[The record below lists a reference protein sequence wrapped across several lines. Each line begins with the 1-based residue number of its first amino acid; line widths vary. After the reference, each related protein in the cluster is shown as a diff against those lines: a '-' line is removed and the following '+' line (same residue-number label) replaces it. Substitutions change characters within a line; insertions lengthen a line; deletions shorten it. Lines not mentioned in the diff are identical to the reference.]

1 MNKKIIAKLIT
12 LANSL
17 DNLGFF
23 QASDTLVKI
32 ASGPQYF
39 MTVGKVD
46 DYYVVLIKE
55 RDNQYLAKDQNN
67 KFRKFR
73 NYDEVANYVKY
84 KKSKTGYPWQSTL
97 VDGEDFKKMLEDKG
111 LFEKDIRTPKRYK
124 RGFITSI
131 WVTRNNSN
139 QIVVSVE
146 YNDNEQ
152 GPDITG
158 WPNSGENFKNYS
170 EANRFAVWLSGD
182 AGTNP
187 RLNLQET
194 NPVSESSSS
203 EQVGSDNVIRIKDDN
218 GIYLQVFQ
226 NGRGPKTIDKG
237 FKNISHAENYAKAI
251 VRNQPDANFTIE
263 KP

>member
-1 MNKKIIAKLIT
+1 MNKKITAKLIS
-12 LANSL
+12 LAHSL

-39 MTVGKVD
+39 MTIGEVD

-55 RDNQYLAKDQNN
+55 GDNQYLAKDQNN
-67 KFRKFR
+67 KFRKFT
-73 NYDEVANYVKY
+73 NYDEAANYVKY
-84 KKSKTGYPWQSTL
+84 KKSKTGYPWQSTIAH
-97 VDGEDFKKMLEDKG
+97 GEDFKKMLEDKG
-111 LFEKDIRTPKRYK
+111 LFEKDIRTPKRYRK
-124 RGFITSI
+124 GYITAI
-131 WVTRNNSN
+131 WVTRNNNN

-152 GPDITG
+152 GPNITG
-158 WPNSGENFKNYS
+158 WPRSGENFKSFS

-187 RLNLQET
+187 NLNLWET
-194 NPVSESSSS
+194 KPASEISTS
-203 EQVGSDNVIRIKDDN
+203 EQVTSENVIRIKDDN
-218 GIYLQVFQ
+218 GIYLQIFQ
-226 NGRGPKTIDKG
+226 SGRSPKTIDKG
-237 FKNISHAENYAKAI
+237 FKSITHAENYAKAI